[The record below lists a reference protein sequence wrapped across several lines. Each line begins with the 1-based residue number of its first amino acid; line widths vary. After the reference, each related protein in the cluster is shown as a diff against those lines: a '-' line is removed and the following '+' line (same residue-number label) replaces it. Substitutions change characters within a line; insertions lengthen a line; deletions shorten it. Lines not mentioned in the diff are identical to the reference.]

1 MSDYSKTAGRE
12 LMSQQPSI
20 SDDQQRLED
29 IISRM
34 QKIQRA
40 IKASRQPASMY
51 ELTELKQLG
60 NEYARIVER
69 LANRLDDTGL
79 A

>member
-1 MSDYSKTAGRE
+1 MKLQRFPEA
-12 LMSQQPSI
+12 
-20 SDDQQRLED
+20 DQQRLED
-29 IISRM
+29 VIGRM

-40 IKASRQPASMY
+40 IKASRQPASML
-51 ELTELKQLG
+51 ELMELKELG

-69 LANRLDDTGL
+69 LANAGTGL

>member
-1 MSDYSKTAGRE
+1 MKLQRFPET
-12 LMSQQPSI
+12 
-20 SDDQQRLED
+20 DQQRLED
-29 IISRM
+29 VIGRM

-40 IKASRQPASMY
+40 IKASRQPASML
-51 ELTELKQLG
+51 ELMELKELG

-69 LANRLDDTGL
+69 LANAGTGL

>member
-1 MSDYSKTAGRE
+1 MK
-12 LMSQQPSI
+12 QQQLPA
-20 SDDQQRLED
+20 DDQQRLET

-40 IKASRQPASMY
+40 IKASRQPASMR
-51 ELTELKQLG
+51 ELMELKQLG
-60 NEYARIVER
+60 NEYARIIER
-69 LANRLDDTGL
+69 LANAGDGTGL

>member
-69 LANRLDDTGL
+69 LANSLDDSGL

>member
-1 MSDYSKTAGRE
+1 MK
-12 LMSQQPSI
+12 QQQLP
-20 SDDQQRLED
+20 SDDQQRLESV
-29 IISRM
+29 IKRM

-40 IKASRQPASMY
+40 IKASRQPASML
-51 ELTELKQLG
+51 ELMELKDLG

-69 LANRLDDTGL
+69 LANAGGGTGL

>member
-1 MSDYSKTAGRE
+1 M
-12 LMSQQPSI
+12 QQQQLPT
-20 SDDQQRLED
+20 DDQQRLAD
-29 IISRM
+29 VITRM

-40 IKASRQPASMY
+40 IEASRQPASML
-51 ELTELKQLG
+51 ELQELKGLG

-69 LANRLDDTGL
+69 LANAGDGTGL

>member
-12 LMSQQPSI
+12 SMSQQSSI